1 MYSSIIRAVEMATGT
16 VIVAS
21 KTTTGVHRLAVGT
34 MGELLGSSLDDI
46 RRIVDES
53 LERPPTTVHL
63 KPLPPIDGACEVWAA
78 GVTYERSRQAR
89 VEESEV
95 EDVYDRVY
103 AATRP
108 ELFFKCAAWR
118 AVTDHE
124 PIAVRLDSDNDTPE
138 PELGLVVNAGAE
150 VVGYVVVNDMSSR
163 AIEGENPLYLP
174 QAKIYDGACAISPNV
189 TPVWSVGDPRDLT
202 IRLAIERQGATVFEG
217 TASTAQLQ
225 RTPNELVEYL
235 FHSNTFPEGAV
246 LSTGTSLVPPIDKP
260 TRAGDVVAIAIDEVG
275 KLKNPVT
282 TTNEVGPWLRERMA
296 DPLAPPPEV

>member
-1 MYSSIIRAVEMATGT
+1 MYPSLIRAVEMATGE

-21 KTTTGVHRLAVGT
+21 KTATGVHRLAVGT
-34 MGELLGSSLDDI
+34 VGELLGSSLDDI
-46 RRIVDES
+46 RRIIEDS
-53 LERPPTTVHL
+53 LQRPPTAVHP
-63 KPLPPIDGACEVWAA
+63 KPLPPLDGACEVWAA

-118 AVTDHE
+118 VVTDRE
-124 PIAVRLDSDNDTPE
+124 PIAIRLDSDNDTPE
-138 PELGLVVNAGAE
+138 PELGLVVNARAE

-174 QAKIYDGACAISPNV
+174 QAKIYDGACAISPNI
-189 TPVWSVGDPRDLT
+189 TPAWAVRDPRDLT
-202 IRLAIERQGATVFEG
+202 IRLAIERRGATVFES

-225 RTPNELVEYL
+225 RTADELVGYL

-246 LSTGTSLVPPIDKP
+246 LSTGTSLVPPIDHP
-260 TRAGDVVAIAIDEVG
+260 TRAGDVVTISIDEIGEMV
-275 KLKNPVT
+275 NRVT
-282 TTNEVGPWLRERMA
+282 TPDQIGPWLRERMTE
-296 DPLAPPPEV
+296 PLAPPPEV

>member
-1 MYSSIIRAVEMATGT
+1 MNPSLIRAVEMATGE

-21 KTTTGVHRLAVGT
+21 KTATGVHRLVVET
-34 MGELLGSSLDDI
+34 VGELLGSSLDDI
-46 RRIVDES
+46 RRIVEDS
-53 LERPPTTVHL
+53 LQRPPTAVYPT
-63 KPLPPIDGACEVWAA
+63 PLPPLDGACEVWAA

-118 AVTDHE
+118 VVTDRE
-124 PIAVRLDSDNDTPE
+124 PIAIRLDSDNDTPE
-138 PELGLVVNAGAE
+138 PELGLVVNARAE

-174 QAKIYDGACAISPNV
+174 QAKIYDGACAISPNI
-189 TPVWSVGDPRDLT
+189 TPVWAVGDPRDLT

-217 TASTAQLQ
+217 AASTAQLQ
-225 RTPNELVEYL
+225 RTPDELVAYL
-235 FHSNTFPEGAV
+235 FHSNTFPDGAV
-246 LSTGTSLVPPIDKP
+246 LSTGTSLVPPIDQP
-260 TRAGDVVAIAIDEVG
+260 TRAGDVVTISIDEIGETV
-275 KLKNPVT
+275 NRVT
-282 TTNEVGPWLRERMA
+282 TPDQIGPWLRERLTE
-296 DPLAPPPEV
+296 PLAPPPEV